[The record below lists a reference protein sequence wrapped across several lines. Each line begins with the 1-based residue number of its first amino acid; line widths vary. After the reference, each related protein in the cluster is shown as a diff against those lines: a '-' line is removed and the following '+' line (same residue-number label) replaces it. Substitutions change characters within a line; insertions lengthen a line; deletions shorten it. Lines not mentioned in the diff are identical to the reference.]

1 MLRFSMFTI
10 AMFTLCLLLLLVK
23 LPKILSFS
31 INLLKSFG
39 TPIKLLFNES
49 DSKVYKHTT

>member
-10 AMFTLCLLLLLVK
+10 ALFLLLLVK